1 MWGEGSIQFWQDG
14 LSAVSDLYIFSLSA
28 TLQGKKKIRVRVEAA
43 GRCGQAE
50 TQVVSGYFLEDK
62 EKGEKGVS
70 RGVLEGFHLE
80 LPSAV
85 MGKCTGEV
93 VWEWGWG
100 LILDI

>member
-1 MWGEGSIQFWQDG
+1 M
-14 LSAVSDLYIFSLSA
+14 
-28 TLQGKKKIRVRVEAA
+28 EAA